1 MRMPRCV
8 VPVLFLAAAAS
19 FIAAPAAH
27 GQANLAPTQRA
38 AITDSIR
45 QFTDAAF
52 AAGRSKDLNRLFSFY
67 SPTTSLLID
76 GKVKD
81 WAQHQAEARA
91 FYGSLRSADLR
102 PLTHEIQVL
111 APTVALWRGEYSY
124 AFTDSAGHVIKGAS
138 ASTWVIQR
146 SDRGWQIV
154 HVHISDPLPTV
165 KPVK

>member
-1 MRMPRCV
+1 MRIPRLV
-8 VPVLFLAAAAS
+8 VPVLCLAAAES
-19 FIAAPAAH
+19 FIAAPAAQ
-27 GQANLAPTQRA
+27 GQANLSPAQRA

-67 SPTTSLLID
+67 SPKTSLLID

-81 WAQHQAEARA
+81 WAQHRAEARA
-91 FYGSLRSADLR
+91 FYSSLRSVDLR
-102 PLTHEIQVL
+102 PLTHEIEVL

-138 ASTWVIQR
+138 ATTWVIQHG
-146 SDRGWQIV
+146 DRGWQIV
-154 HVHISDPLPTV
+154 HVHISDPLPTAKTV
-165 KPVK
+165 K